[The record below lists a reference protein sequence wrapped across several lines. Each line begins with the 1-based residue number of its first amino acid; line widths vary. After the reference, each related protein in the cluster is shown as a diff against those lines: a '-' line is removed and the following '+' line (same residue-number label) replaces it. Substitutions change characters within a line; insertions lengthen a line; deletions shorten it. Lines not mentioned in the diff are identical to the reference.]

1 MKQESNKFNFD
12 DLLSD
17 INLMKDKAKS
27 DKELKELHKVINEI
41 YEQCVTEKEKKE
53 YIQKVKNILIYDLLL
68 SQILV
73 EKQEDKNLFKNGI
86 LK

>member
-17 INLMKDKAKS
+17 INLMKDKAKI
-27 DKELKELHKVINEI
+27 DKDLKELHKVINEI
-41 YEQCVTEKEKKE
+41 YDQCVTEKEKKE
-53 YIQKVKNILIYDLLL
+53 YIQKVKNILIYDVLL
-68 SQILV
+68 SKNLV

>member
-1 MKQESNKFNFD
+1 MKKESNKFNFD

-17 INLMKDKAKS
+17 INLMKDKSKGN
-27 DKELKELHKVINEI
+27 KELKELHKVINEI
-41 YEQCVTEKEKKE
+41 YEQCLTEKEKKE
-53 YIQKVKNILIYDLLL
+53 YIQKVKNILIYDVLL
-68 SQILV
+68 SKNLV